1 MHIVTL
7 FENSDRD
14 LRISL
19 DRYVQQLLR
28 NGEVSIWNTEQVLP
42 GEEKDT
48 VCYQQ
53 LEKADLVLLLI
64 SQDFL
69 ADQSCY
75 DRALQA
81 LEMCRKNPAKKM
93 ASVLLRPSS
102 IADTPLKDL
111 AQLPLPEVCITQYKD
126 PEQGFWDAYQGIKK
140 IINPNYRYKKRPKIA
155 ALQATL
161 LGSAVLLL
169 WCLFVLLLPVIYPQ
183 DGIRIVPEPF
193 FKEADSS
200 MYYKIYKLD
209 QAAQDSVVLFFSI
222 EPADTNKY
230 GQLQYLSAIR
240 KKEDANW
247 VRNQMQTIDPDDS
260 QTNENGDYFS
270 QCVRAN
276 FNKND
281 EGEYHFNVQFSKP
294 IEKARMADFEKKLRC
309 GHTPCYCS
317 TSNCEN
323 VGYFSAFHYF
333 YFRETRFYTIIFVFI
348 LTTLLLT
355 TIFSI
360 KKASSYAK
368 RNS

>member
-14 LRISL
+14 LQKAL
-19 DRYVQQLLR
+19 DRYVQQLSK
-28 NGEVSIWNTEQVLP
+28 NDSVSTWNAGQVLP
-42 GEEKDT
+42 GEEAT
-48 VCYQQ
+48 AVWYGQ
-53 LEKADLVLLLI
+53 LEKADMVLLLI

-75 DRALQA
+75 DHALQA
-81 LEMCRKNPAKKM
+81 LEMCRQNRAKKI
-93 ASVLLRPSS
+93 AAVLLRPSS
-102 IADTPLKDL
+102 IADTPFKDL
-111 AQLPLPEVCITQYKD
+111 VQLPQPDVCITQYKD
-126 PEQGFWDAYQGIKK
+126 PEQGFWDTYQGIKK
-140 IINPNYRYKKRPKIA
+140 IINPDYHYKKRPKIV
-155 ALQATL
+155 ALQATI
-161 LGSAVLLL
+161 LGAAVLLL

-183 DGIRIVPEPF
+183 EGIRMVPEPF
-193 FKEADSS
+193 FKQADSS

-209 QAAQDSVVLFFSI
+209 QAAQDSVVLFFLI

-230 GQLQYLSAIR
+230 GQLQYSSAIR

-247 VRNQMQTIDPDDS
+247 VKNQMQTIDPDDG

-294 IEKARMADFEKKLRC
+294 LDKSRMADFDKKLQC

-317 TSNCEN
+317 ESNCEN
-323 VGYFSAFHYF
+323 VGYFSTFHYF
-333 YFRETRFYTIIFVFI
+333 YFRETRFYTTIFVFI

-360 KKASSYAK
+360 KKASSHAK